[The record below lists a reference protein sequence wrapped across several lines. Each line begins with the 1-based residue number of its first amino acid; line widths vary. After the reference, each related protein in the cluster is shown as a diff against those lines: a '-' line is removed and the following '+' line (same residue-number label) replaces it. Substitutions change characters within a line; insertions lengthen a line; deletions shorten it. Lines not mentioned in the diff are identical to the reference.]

1 MGTKPKSTLTIS
13 NNEFNAHKKNI
24 SSTTV
29 TNNVDACE
37 QGTHRSV
44 CTKRISRTNQS
55 TTKWEKTQQ
64 ANVSETAAW
73 CLANEYWQENN
84 RTLLSMVLE
93 PAVQSTDT
101 RTNIFPQRIKEYI
114 KRRLIMTHVKDK
126 CNCNHMKKLHTF
138 GHAHTYIQ
146 LMSNDD

>member
-1 MGTKPKSTLTIS
+1 
-13 NNEFNAHKKNI
+13 
-24 SSTTV
+24 
-29 TNNVDACE
+29 VDACE
-37 QGTHRSV
+37 QGTHRFV

-84 RTLLSMVLE
+84 HTLLSTVLE

-101 RTNIFPQRIKEYI
+101 RTNILPQRIKEYI
-114 KRRLIMTHVKDK
+114 KREVNNDTRKRQMQLQSYEKTAYIRARTHISK
-126 CNCNHMKKLHTF
+126 
-138 GHAHTYIQ
+138 I
-146 LMSNDD
+146 MSNDDKINTGTREQPSTV